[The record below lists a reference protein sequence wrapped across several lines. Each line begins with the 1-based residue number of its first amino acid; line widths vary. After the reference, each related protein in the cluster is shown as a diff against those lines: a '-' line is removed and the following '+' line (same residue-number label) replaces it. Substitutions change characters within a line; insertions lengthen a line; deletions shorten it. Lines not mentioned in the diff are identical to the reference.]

1 MVLLGKG
8 SSLRRV
14 AMDGYNISWIPL
26 HKKKQRKRCL
36 PDNQLDKAALERGHG
51 VITHS
56 RQRTP
61 SHHVS
66 LQSRDAMAS
75 IPSFWHYATELLIG
89 SPGNALAGIATWWQ
103 ERKDFWQ
110 LTPMG
115 GAYPWLP
122 LRSLSCHLDNRSR
135 DCLGSSSSSLP
146 LTLVLLDLVP
156 APPLPLDPALHG
168 DFRNP
173 HSLNST
179 YFHQRRKDGNKSY
192 PSKDKDCPDTSMA
205 GASA

>member
-66 LQSRDAMAS
+66 LQSRPAMAS
-75 IPSFWHYATELLIG
+75 IQSFSWLSWIFFFFSSFDYCSTW
-89 SPGNALAGIATWWQ
+89 SCSAL
-103 ERKDFWQ
+103 R
-110 LTPMG
+110 
-115 GAYPWLP
+115 
-122 LRSLSCHLDNRSR
+122 
-135 DCLGSSSSSLP
+135 
-146 LTLVLLDLVP
+146 
-156 APPLPLDPALHG
+156 G

-179 YFHQRRKDGNKSY
+179 YLHQRRKDGNKSY
-192 PSKDKDCPDTSMA
+192 PSKTKTVQILLWPGRRPSFHFSHFESFLLHFSSQRSS
-205 GASA
+205 SAQGNLVALRPGPSPRNAY